1 MPIPVKIQCGCGQ
14 RYAFDVE
21 AAGELRPNSVACPVC
36 GADGTPAANVVIAQ
50 ALAAAVAPVAAPL
63 PSAPS
68 QSSGIRLAASASSPS
83 VRATSRVASQMTQ
96 MDPDKARAEARAK
109 MIWGDSPQAVTG
121 YLRMQGF
128 SKEDAEA
135 LVRDLVKERKS
146 AVRGIGMRK
155 ILTGI
160 GLICVPIVTLIIF
173 LIMGVIL
180 IKVMAMA
187 VVVGLWGCWQ
197 ALNGTIMILA
207 PKSQQGDLAD
217 Q

>member
-36 GADGTPAANVVIAQ
+36 GADGTPAANAVIAQ
-50 ALAAAVAPVAAPL
+50 ALAAAVPPVAN
-63 PSAPS
+63 PS
-68 QSSGIRLAASASSPS
+68 QSSGIRLAASASSTS
-83 VRATSRVASQMTQ
+83 ARATSRVASQMMQ
-96 MDPDKARAEARAK
+96 MDPEKARAEARAK
-109 MIWGDSPQAVTG
+109 MIWGDSPEAVTG

-128 SKEDAEA
+128 SREDAET

-160 GLICVPIVTLIIF
+160 GLICVPIITLIIF

-180 IKVMAMA
+180 IKIMAMA

-207 PKSQQGDLAD
+207 PKSQPGDLAD